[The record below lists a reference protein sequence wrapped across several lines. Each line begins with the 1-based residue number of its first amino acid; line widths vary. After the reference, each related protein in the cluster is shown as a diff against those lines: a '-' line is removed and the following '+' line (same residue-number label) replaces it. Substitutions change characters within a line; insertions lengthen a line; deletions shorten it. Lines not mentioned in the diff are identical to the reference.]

1 MAVDFELGK
10 APSYRIATL
19 VAKGKWSEN
28 IGRAELQKLRTWAS
42 ENKLKTGKVIFRWR
56 PDETLEVGLEA
67 KGNARSTG
75 GIRWR
80 TLPAT
85 AVARV
90 TFDPDLVSPRIVY
103 HGLSDW
109 LRWRKKDKE
118 VKSVGSSREVYRG
131 DPWTDKSAW
140 KNTSV
145 EIIVRR

>member
-28 IGRAELQKLRTWAS
+28 IGRPELQKLRTWATD
-42 ENKLKTGKVIFRWR
+42 NGLKTGKVIFRWR

-67 KGNARSTG
+67 RGKAKTSG

-90 TFDPDLVSPRIVY
+90 TFDPDVVSPRVVY
-103 HGLSDW
+103 HGLTDW

-145 EIIVRR
+145 EVVVRR